1 MNGKAS
7 WTALRDLLANRYDE
21 FRARL
26 TRRLGSEEL
35 ASESLNE
42 AWLRLHRLDDVG
54 PTQSPVGYVL
64 RMAVN
69 IATDHLRME
78 SRLARRSDVR
88 AALEIP
94 DPSPDPA
101 RQVEGRLQLKALQQ
115 AIETLPDRSRDILI
129 AARLQGL
136 PQQDIADKFGITPRM
151 VRIELRR
158 ALDHC
163 EAYLEKNTTN
173 DFLSGPSQTSI
184 DETLHLPSM
193 PSRSKR
199 DGAG

>member
-1 MNGKAS
+1 MGKTS
-7 WTALRDLLANRYDE
+7 WTALRNLLADRYDE

-42 AWLRLHRLDDVG
+42 TWLRLHRHDDAG
-54 PTQSPVGYVL
+54 PVQSPSGYVL

-69 IATDHLRME
+69 IATDHRRME
-78 SRLARRSDVR
+78 NRRARRSDVR

-94 DPSPDPA
+94 DPAPDPS
-101 RQVEGRLQLKALQQ
+101 RDVEARLQLEALQQ
-115 AIETLPDRSRDILI
+115 AIETLPERARDILI

-136 PQQDIADKFGITPRM
+136 PQQDIADRFGITSRM

-163 EAYLEKNTTN
+163 EARLEENTTN
-173 DFLSGPSQTSI
+173 HFLSGPSQTSI
-184 DETLHLPSM
+184 DKTRHLPPM
-193 PSRSKR
+193 PPRSKR